1 MVVVVMVLVWKMVVG
16 APDVGT
22 QDPGFHVS
30 KIYEF
35 YHTNTIFAQVRD
47 HEAVFALGILV
58 KESTGGLSVTLI
70 QLFLCQ

>member
-1 MVVVVMVLVWKMVVG
+1 MVMVMVLVWKMAVG

-22 QDPGFHVS
+22 QDPWFHVS
-30 KIYEF
+30 KTPEF
-35 YHTNTIFAQVRD
+35 PHTNTIFAQVRD

-58 KESTGGLSVTLI
+58 TGGLSVTLV